1 MTETFTPPVASVT
14 AQSIHLWEIGE
25 AGRDLAVRAV
35 ERLAVMSRAGHRL
48 VGDPSEADLIV
59 VTQPHVMVDPLTL
72 RAFRASDAWRRWP
85 ERCVVVDV
93 RDRPWCALPGVY
105 ASMPTSRFQR
115 RWQRPWVYPWLE
127 TNRFT
132 RVRTTRPDLLF
143 SFVGGRTHP
152 VREALWGLSD
162 PRGLVRDSAG
172 FDPLV
177 TGADDP
183 RRDDYV
189 EVLARSKFVLCPRG
203 QGTAS
208 FRFQET
214 LAAGRV
220 PVVISDDWVPP
231 AGPDWDSAVVR
242 WPEANVA
249 DLPSHL
255 ARIEHRWPDMAAA
268 AAAIHDD
275 WFDEPVMF
283 DRTVEQL
290 AMVAPTDGF
299 PRRGVR
305 DRWWARLVVSH
316 AKGQLLGRLR
326 R

>member
-1 MTETFTPPVASVT
+1 MSEGRTPPAAGVDPLT
-14 AQSIHLWEIGE
+14 IHLWETGDE
-25 AGRDLAVRAV
+25 GRDLSVRDV
-35 ERLAVMSRAGHRL
+35 ERLAATSRAGHRL
-48 VGDPSEADLIV
+48 VTDPAQADLIV
-59 VTQPHVMVDPLTL
+59 VTQAHVMADPLTF
-72 RAFRASDAWRRWP
+72 RAFRASDAWRRRP
-85 ERCVVVDV
+85 ERCVVVDI

-105 ASMPTSRFQR
+105 ASMPSPRFQP

-127 TNRFT
+127 TARLT
-132 RVRTTRPDLLF
+132 RVRPTPPDLLF

-152 VREALWGLSD
+152 ARQAVWGLSD
-162 PRGLVRDSAG
+162 PRGLVHDSSG
-172 FDPLV
+172 FDTFVAPS
-177 TGADDP
+177 DDA

-189 EVLARSKFVLCPRG
+189 EVMARSKFVLCPRG

-231 AGPDWDSAVVR
+231 LGPDWDRAVVR
-242 WPEANVA
+242 WPEADVA
-249 DLPSHL
+249 ALPAHL
-255 ARIEHRWPDMAAA
+255 AHIEHRWPDMAAA
-268 AAAIHDD
+268 AGAIHDE
-275 WFDEPVMF
+275 WFHETVIF

-290 AMVAPTDGF
+290 ALVAPHDGF

-305 DRWWARLVVSH
+305 DRWWARLRVSR
-316 AKGQLLGRLR
+316 AKGQILGRLR